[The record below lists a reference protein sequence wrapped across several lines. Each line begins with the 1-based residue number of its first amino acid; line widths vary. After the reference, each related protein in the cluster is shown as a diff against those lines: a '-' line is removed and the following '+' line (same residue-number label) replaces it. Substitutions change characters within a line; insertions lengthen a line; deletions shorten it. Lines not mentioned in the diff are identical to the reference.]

1 MQSATIIWPR
11 KKTNLT
17 MAILKY
23 YIRTNPAVENFLH
36 LKCVF
41 GLVTRKQVGCFVE
54 VLNPQPLLAAF
65 LLMPCLKSLFELR
78 AAKLFR

>member
-1 MQSATIIWPR
+1 MASEENKLNNGNTEILHSHQSSCR
-11 KKTNLT
+11 KF
-17 MAILKY
+17 
-23 YIRTNPAVENFLH
+23 PS

-65 LLMPCLKSLFELR
+65 LLMLCLKSLFELR